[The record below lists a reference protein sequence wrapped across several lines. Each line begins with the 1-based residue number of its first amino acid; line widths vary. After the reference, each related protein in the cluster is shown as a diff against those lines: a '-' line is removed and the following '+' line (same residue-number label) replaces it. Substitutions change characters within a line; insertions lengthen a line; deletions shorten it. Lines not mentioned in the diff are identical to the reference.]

1 MPKHGSNTLRKNCK
15 NAAGHL
21 RSDACSNL
29 TILLD
34 MQANGCT
41 DNLWHSVVPLALQKH
56 ESPVSQEFWHAL
68 FELIALGPCLDCL
81 CLQWTVIL
89 LRQTVRTQHWWFHRP
104 GGPCWG
110 YLSLSHLV
118 LCWLFCC
125 SCLLVVFLWF
135 WFSVCRLKQRSQCYG
150 FLLNDSGWYGP
161 MIPYSRMAHVASYPS
176 SLALLG
182 PFFFISLGSYFLAPG
197 WIPVGSPF
205 LFPFWF
211 PCPHFVSLLVF
222 DASELVSHVTL
233 SSFHFT
239 HQCVLAACLILVAA
253 GSKKEA

>member
-1 MPKHGSNTLRKNCK
+1 
-15 NAAGHL
+15 
-21 RSDACSNL
+21 
-29 TILLD
+29 
-34 MQANGCT
+34 
-41 DNLWHSVVPLALQKH
+41 
-56 ESPVSQEFWHAL
+56 
-68 FELIALGPCLDCL
+68 
-81 CLQWTVIL
+81 
-89 LRQTVRTQHWWFHRP
+89 
-104 GGPCWG
+104 
-110 YLSLSHLV
+110 
-118 LCWLFCC
+118 
-125 SCLLVVFLWF
+125 
-135 WFSVCRLKQRSQCYG
+135 
-150 FLLNDSGWYGP
+150 